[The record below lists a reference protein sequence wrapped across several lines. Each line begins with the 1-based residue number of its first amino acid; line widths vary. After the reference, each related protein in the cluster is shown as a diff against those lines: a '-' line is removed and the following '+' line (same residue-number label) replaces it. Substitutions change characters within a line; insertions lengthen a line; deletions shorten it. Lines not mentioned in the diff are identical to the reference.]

1 MQLAGIG
8 VDMLE
13 IARMRRVL
21 ATNPRFIERVFTSE
35 ERSYCTRCARP
46 AEHFA
51 ARFAAHEAILK
62 ALGCGFGNGV
72 GLLDV
77 SVGRTENGR
86 PFAVLKGRAAEIA
99 AEQGVREIALSL
111 SHTHDVAV
119 ANAVCVTDE
128 VRPEQDGKTDAAAE
142 LAASFKKARSII
154 DELERLQSELI
165 VQETQSS
172 QEV

>member
-1 MQLAGIG
+1 M
-8 VDMLE
+8 
-13 IARMRRVL
+13 
-21 ATNPRFIERVFTSE
+21 
-35 ERSYCTRCARP
+35 
-46 AEHFA
+46 
-51 ARFAAHEAILK
+51 
-62 ALGCGFGNGV
+62 
-72 GLLDV
+72 
-77 SVGRTENGR
+77 
-86 PFAVLKGRAAEIA
+86 
-99 AEQGVREIALSL
+99 REIALSL

-142 LAASFKKARSII
+142 LVASFKKARSII